1 MFFCLDFTGK
11 KCFYAKN
18 SQYFSLFQKET
29 YFYPCVILKHTVFS
43 YAIKR
48 FFILKN
54 FTLKYFI
61 AAICVFFIAACSTR
75 KDKFINRNFQAVN
88 TEFNVLYNGN
98 IALEAGISDLKLN
111 YQDNFWEILPIER
124 MQITDDLMEGDK
136 KNPNFKKAE
145 EKATKA
151 IQKRSML
158 IGGSEKNPQMDEAH
172 LLLGKSRYYE
182 QRFIPALEAFNY
194 ILYKSPAS
202 DKIYEAKIWRE
213 KTNIRLEYDAL
224 AIKNLRKLLSEIKF
238 KDQIFS
244 DANAILAQA
253 FLNVDE
259 KDSAISRLKVAREFT
274 KRDEEKAR
282 YSFILGQIYEALN
295 QKDSAFMAFQSVID
309 MKRKSPR
316 LYVIQA
322 HAKQAQQF
330 DFQKGDTLQFL
341 EKFDKL
347 IADRENRPYLDILYH
362 QKGLFYDKLK
372 KPNQAIVNY
381 NKSLKAQSSDNYLLA
396 SDYRNLAE
404 IYFYKA
410 KYQMA
415 GVYYDSTLV
424 LLDNRSREFKAIK
437 KKRDNLVDVIKY
449 EGIAQRNDSI
459 LNIVGLSENDRISF
473 YQDYIED
480 LKKNE
485 ALVREKEEKSA
496 NVQGAKGTNPM
507 TNQLAIKNNASIAN
521 QGSFNASGKSNFY
534 FYNQSTVDIGK
545 REFQKKWGN
554 RLPNGNWRLNSKSQK
569 ANEEDIVDEAID
581 KQTVAEK
588 NNPLYSPDFYIS
600 QLPSS
605 KTEIDSIGKERN
617 FAYYQLG
624 VIYKEKFKEY
634 QLSADRFE
642 ILLKSKP
649 EERLVLPAMYNLF
662 KVYEIINPEKA
673 LPLKEKII
681 AQYPDSRYAQILSK
695 STSSNDN
702 LSNDPEIAYKNLYK
716 AYENAEYRILKT
728 NLDLA
733 TDKFTGEEVMPK
745 LELLKANVIAKLS
758 GIHEYKKAVNYVALT
773 YPNADEGKE
782 AEELLGDKILYLESL
797 YFDQEEPSS
806 FKILYQADNL
816 EDKKVKLLIDKVNKF
831 IKERNQ
837 AQLFTSVDL
846 YTMDQNF
853 FVVHGLKDEEYAKG
867 VVSILKEFKDYKIT
881 EKAIIISSENYKIVQ
896 MRKNLNEYL
905 NPELRITPPT
915 YTPKPKRVVAEQ
927 SKGEIIIPH
936 QKQQAAPAEQ
946 PKSVLTPP
954 SGNDPMNPVNSGQ
967 KGSPKDKVREEP
979 RSAIMPPSEGGSK
992 KG

>member
-1 MFFCLDFTGK
+1 M
-11 KCFYAKN
+11 
-18 SQYFSLFQKET
+18 
-29 YFYPCVILKHTVFS
+29 
-43 YAIKR
+43 
-48 FFILKN
+48 KN

-61 AAICVFFIAACSTR
+61 AAICVVFLAACSTR
-75 KDKFINRNFQAVN
+75 KDKFINRNFHAVN

-98 IALEAGISDLKLN
+98 IALDAGITDLKLN

-124 MQITDDLMEGDK
+124 LQIIDK
-136 KNPNFKKAE
+136 DVASDKSNPNFKRAE

-213 KTNIRLEYDAL
+213 KTNIRLENDAL

-253 FLNVDE
+253 FLNVE
-259 KDSAISRLKVAREFT
+259 ENDSAVSRLKLAKAFT

-282 YSFILGQIYEALN
+282 YSFILGQLYESLN

-341 EKFDKL
+341 EKYDKL

-381 NKSLKAQSSDNYLLA
+381 NKSLKAQSLDKYLLA
-396 SDYRNLAE
+396 SDYRNLGE

-410 KYQMA
+410 KYQTA

-459 LNIVGLSENDRISF
+459 LNVVGLSESDRVAF
-473 YQDYIED
+473 YNDYIEN
-480 LKKNE
+480 LKKKE
-485 ALVREKEEKSA
+485 TLARQKEERA
-496 NVQGAKGTNPM
+496 ADIQGAKTANAM
-507 TNQLAIKNNASIAN
+507 ATNQLSIKNNASIGDP
-521 QGSFNASGKSNFY
+521 GSFNSPGGSKFY
-534 FYNQSTVDIGK
+534 FYNQSTVDVGK
-545 REFQKKWGN
+545 REFIKRWGN
-554 RLPNGNWRLNSKSQK
+554 RQPNGNWRLNSKSSKSKEDDDVAESSKDKQ
-569 ANEEDIVDEAID
+569 EED
-581 KQTVAEK
+581 K
-588 NNPLYSPDFYIS
+588 NNPMYSPEFYIG
-600 QLPSS
+600 QLPTY

-649 EERLVLPAMYNLF
+649 EERLVLPALYNLF
-662 KVYEIINPEKA
+662 KVYEIINPAKA
-673 LPLKEKII
+673 VVIKDKII
-681 AQYPDSRYAQILSK
+681 AQYPESRYAQILSK
-695 STSSNDN
+695 SGSSSDN
-702 LSNDPEIAYKNLYK
+702 LSNDPDVAYNNLYK
-716 AYENAEYRILKT
+716 AFEKGEFRSLKG
-728 NLDLA
+728 NIDLA

-758 GIHEYKKAVNYVALT
+758 GIEEFKKAVNYVALT
-773 YPNADEGKE
+773 YPNADEGKQ
-782 AEELLGDKILYLESL
+782 AEEMLGDNIPYLESL
-797 YFDQEEPSS
+797 YFDQEEPTTY
-806 FKILYQADNL
+806 KILYHADNL
-816 EDKKVKLLIDKVNKF
+816 EDKATKTLMDKVTKF

-837 AQLFTSVDL
+837 PQLTTSVDL
-846 YTMDQNF
+846 YTMEQNF
-853 FVVHGLKDEEYAKG
+853 FVIHGLKDEEYAKG
-867 VVSILKEFKDYKIT
+867 VVSILKEFKDYKIA

-896 MRKNLNEYL
+896 IRKNLNEYL

-915 YTPKPKRVVAEQ
+915 YTPKPRRVVAEQ

-946 PKSVLTPP
+946 PKSVLMPP